1 MLSEAANHAVFE
13 SETVTFMQ
21 NFRHMKENR
30 LLSDTVQTHLE
41 ILLSHFLWKR
51 IVGELKRTILSAKGS
66 KQSSLDGL
74 GPLGS
79 NLILSPL

>member
-1 MLSEAANHAVFE
+1 MLSEAANHAGFE

-21 NFRHMKENR
+21 NFRHMKEIR
-30 LLSDTVQTHLE
+30 LLSDTIQTHLE
-41 ILLSHFLWKR
+41 ILLSHFLWKQ

-66 KQSSLDGL
+66 KQGSWDGL
-74 GPLGS
+74 GPPGS